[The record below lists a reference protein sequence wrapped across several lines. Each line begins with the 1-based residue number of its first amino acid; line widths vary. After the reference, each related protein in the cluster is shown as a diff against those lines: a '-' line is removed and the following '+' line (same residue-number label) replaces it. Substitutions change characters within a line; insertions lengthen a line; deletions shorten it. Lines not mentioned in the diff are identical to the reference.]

1 MKNIYS
7 IKNTNLP
14 LSFKDADTKK
24 GIVTGYF
31 ASFNNI
37 DSDGDVIVPGA
48 FAKSIKETG
57 PQSMQPRIKHLM
69 NHDSGKPLGVILS
82 LSEDEKGLCYES
94 QIGTHSLGQDFIKM
108 VDSGLITEHSIG
120 YRTIQSD
127 LGKGDDSAN
136 YLKEV
141 QLWEGSSLTAWGANS
156 LTPITGMKSEFKIDD
171 IIERQKQIEKFCR
184 STSATDETI
193 ELLLIHSK
201 QLSQIILDVQIATK
215 AADAPLPDDE
225 LMKIL
230 TTFKNSLKS

>member
-31 ASFNNI
+31 ASFNNL
-37 DSDGDVIVPGA
+37 DSDGDIIVPGA
-48 FAKSIKETG
+48 FAKSIQETG

-69 NHDSGKPLGVILS
+69 NHDTGKPLGVIQS
-82 LSEDEKGLCYES
+82 LCEDEKGLYYES

-108 VDSGLITEHSIG
+108 VESGLITEHSIG
-120 YRTIQSD
+120 FRTIQSD
-127 LGKGDDSAN
+127 TNNETGDT
-136 YLKEV
+136 YLKEL
-141 QLWEGSSLTAWGANS
+141 QLWEGSSLTAWGANN
-156 LTPITGMKSEFKIDD
+156 LTPVTGMKSEFKIED
-171 IIERQKQIEKFCR
+171 IVERQKQLEKFCR
-184 STSATDETI
+184 STTATDETI
-193 ELLLIHSK
+193 ELLLLHAK

-225 LMKIL
+225 LINIL
-230 TTFKNSLKS
+230 TTFKKTLN